1 MSFFA
6 LVTARF
12 RFPLLLAI
20 GLFFSLVALA
30 QVTLKYRLLTNY
42 MLSADASVSKER
54 ATLLMFDQADEFS
67 KSLKP
72 DDTGKRPS
80 PVNFTKETA
89 IGIIIPP
96 TSKPP
101 KLSVSRVFVQ
111 DSILTVRYIRLK
123 DTTVINHP
131 LSAAI
136 QPMLILAIPK
146 QTVLKTRLIENGKV
160 VQTIMTRHRDS

>member
-1 MSFFA
+1 MSFF
-6 LVTARF
+6 VRIISRF
-12 RFPLLLAI
+12 RVPLFLVA

-30 QVTLKYRLLTNY
+30 QVTLKYRLLTSY
-42 MLSADASVSKER
+42 MLNADASVNKGRS
-54 ATLLMFDQADEFS
+54 TLLVFEQADEFR
-67 KSLKP
+67 KAFKP

-89 IGIIIPP
+89 IGIVIPP

-111 DSILTVRYIRLK
+111 DSVLTIRYIRLK

-131 LSAAI
+131 LPAAI
-136 QPMLILAIPK
+136 QPMLLLAIPK

-160 VQTIMTRHRDS
+160 VQTITTRHKDS

>member
-6 LVTARF
+6 PLITRCRVPLFLV
-12 RFPLLLAI
+12 I

-42 MLSADASVSKER
+42 MVNTDAAVREGKP
-54 ATLLMFDQADEFS
+54 TLLLFEQADEFR
-67 KSLKP
+67 KAFKP
-72 DDTGKRPS
+72 DDTGKRPT

-89 IGIIIPP
+89 IGIVIPP

-111 DSILTVRYIRLK
+111 DSVLTVRYIRLK
-123 DTTVINHP
+123 DTTVIDHP
-131 LSAAI
+131 LPAAI
-136 QPMLILAIPK
+136 QPMLLLSVPK

-160 VQTIMTRHRDS
+160 VQTITAKHKDS